1 MHCLEDVALI
11 AAPSFRSRAYL
22 QRLMQIDI
30 KIGRVLHFPGDEAEW
45 DGDTEFAVDIAAD
58 SGTVRFR
65 PGETVRETARS
76 CDLRVDEL
84 PNRDINSES
93 IIDFLER
100 QPESVCIY
108 SGFGGVILR
117 PPVLARSGKRFLH
130 VHGGWAPEYRGSTAF
145 YYSIIRERM
154 LGTTAMWLD
163 EGIDTGPVLKR
174 MKYPCIDG
182 LEVDR
187 VLDAMVRAH
196 TLGEVVKERVAS
208 GQFSAGRSIGGP
220 GVTYHVIHP
229 VLKHFALRRCGLVDR
244 DTA

>member
-22 QRLMQIDI
+22 QRLVQIGI
-30 KIGRVLHFPGDEAEW
+30 RIARVLHFPGDEAEW
-45 DGDTEFAVDIAAD
+45 DSDTEFTVDVAAD
-58 SGTVRFR
+58 GGTVRFR
-65 PGETVRETARS
+65 PEETVRETARS
-76 CDLRVDEL
+76 CDLVVDDL

-93 IIDFLER
+93 VIDFLER
-100 QPESVCIY
+100 QSESVCIY

-117 PPVLARSGKRFLH
+117 RPVLTRSGKKFLH
-130 VHGGWAPEYRGSTAF
+130 VHGGRVPEYRGSTAF

-163 EGIDTGPVLKR
+163 EGLDTGPVLKR

-196 TLGEVVKERVAS
+196 TLGEVVKERIAT
-208 GQFSAGRSIGGP
+208 GQFSAGQSIGGP

-229 VLKHFALRRCGLVDR
+229 VLKHFALRRCGLIDS

>member
-1 MHCLEDVALI
+1 MHCLEEVALI

-22 QRLMQIDI
+22 QHLVQLDI
-30 KIGRVLHFPGDEAEW
+30 RIGRVLYFPGDEAEW
-45 DGDTEFAVDIAAD
+45 DGDTEFAVDVAD
-58 SGTVRFR
+58 DGGTVRFR
-65 PGETVRETARS
+65 PGEIVRETARS
-76 CDLRVDEL
+76 CDLVVDEL
-84 PNRDINSES
+84 PNRDINSEPF
-93 IIDFLER
+93 IAFLER
-100 QPESVCIY
+100 QPEPVCIY

-117 PPVLARSGKRFLH
+117 QPVLTRSGKKFLH
-130 VHGGWAPEYRGSTAF
+130 VHGGRAPEYRGSTAF
-145 YYSIIRERM
+145 YYSVIREGM

-196 TLGEVVKERVAS
+196 TLGEVIKERMAT
-208 GQFSAGRSIGGP
+208 GQFSAGRTIDGP

-229 VLKHFALRRCGLVDR
+229 VLKHFALRRCGLIDR

>member
-22 QRLMQIDI
+22 QRLVQIGI
-30 KIGRVLHFPGDEAEW
+30 GIGRVLHFPGDEAEW
-45 DGDTEFAVDIAAD
+45 DGDTEFAVDVAD
-58 SGTVRFR
+58 DGGTARFR

-76 CDLRVDEL
+76 CDLPVDEL

-93 IIDFLER
+93 IIDFLEH

-117 PPVLARSGKRFLH
+117 PPVLARSGKKFLH

-145 YYSIIRERM
+145 YYSVIRERM

-163 EGIDTGPVLKR
+163 EDIDTGPVLKR

-187 VLDAMVRAH
+187 ILDAMVRAH
-196 TLGEVVKERVAS
+196 TLGEVLKERVAS
-208 GQFSAGRSIGGP
+208 GQFSAGQSIHGP